1 MKKGQCARH
10 DSSYERH
17 GTQCLIA
24 NFEVATGKIIS
35 PTIGDSRTEEDFI
48 SHIKNTVK
56 TDPKAEWIIILD
68 QLNTHKSES
77 LVRYVAQACN
87 IEVDLGIKGKISA
100 FIEYFNAT
108 MAKAFK
114 WTYNGR
120 PLKS

>member
-1 MKKGQCARH
+1 MQALEREKLTPLKKGLCARH
-10 DSSYERH
+10 DSSYELH
-17 GTQCLIA
+17 GTHCLLA

-48 SHIKNTVK
+48 IHIKNTVK

-87 IEVDLGIKGKISA
+87 IEVDLGIKGK
-100 FIEYFNAT
+100 
-108 MAKAFK
+108 K
-114 WTYNGR
+114 
-120 PLKS
+120 